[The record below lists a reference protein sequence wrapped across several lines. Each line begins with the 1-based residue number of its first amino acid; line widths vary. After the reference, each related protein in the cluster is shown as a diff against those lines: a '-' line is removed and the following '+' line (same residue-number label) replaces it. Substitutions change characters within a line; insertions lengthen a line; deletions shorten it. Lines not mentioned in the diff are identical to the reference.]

1 MITELRG
8 CVPKLPIAYCKTLI
22 NRAWQDTREA
32 NLWSFNLYES
42 AWITPPPVNT
52 GTVTMTQGSAS
63 ITFDATAT
71 AALNAMVAANPYV
84 SVTQLQ
90 FRPGT
95 VAGIAGI
102 YNIIQYDSVSGAA
115 TLDRIFADPSGV
127 GVTFSVY
134 QNYYVPPFKD
144 HLAWISIRNMSM
156 FLDMILTATK
166 EEIDELDP
174 QRSWYQFPTH
184 VIPFSQ
190 DTRGAGTPN
199 ASATLGYMMFELWG
213 IPYNP
218 FTYDCYGLRRGADLV
233 NPTDTL
239 PFQVGTSFGEELVMA
254 RARFYAYE
262 WAEANKDAAPRNQG
276 PNFQFLMGAAND
288 TFKGLLVRYRKQDKE
303 LVNNWFSV
311 RRPGYA
317 SKAFG
322 YYNTLA
328 SVAGPYTQI

>member
-1 MITELRG
+1 MYTELRG
-8 CVPKLPIAYCKTLI
+8 CVPKLPIAYCKTI
-22 NRAWQDTREA
+22 VNRAWRDVRES

-42 AWITPPPVNT
+42 AWITPPPINT
-52 GTVTMTQGSAS
+52 GTCTTSQGSATV
-63 ITFDATAT
+63 TFDSTAQ
-71 AALNAMVAANPYV
+71 AAIAAFLMANPYV
-84 SVTQLQ
+84 TLTQMQ

-102 YNIIQYDSVSGAA
+102 YNIIAYSAGTA
-115 TLDRIFADPSGV
+115 TLDRIFADPGLT
-127 GVTFSVY
+127 GAAYTIY
-134 QNYYVPPFKD
+134 QNYYVPPYQD
-144 HLAWISIRNMSM
+144 HLAWISVRNMSM
-156 FLDMILTATK
+156 FLDMILTVTR
-166 EEIDELDP
+166 EQIDELDP

-184 VIPFSQ
+184 VIPFEQ
-190 DTRGAGTPN
+190 DRRGFGTVN
-199 ASATLGYMMFELWG
+199 ASPTIGYMMFELWG

-218 FTYDCYGLRRGADLV
+218 FTYTCYGLRRGVDLV

-239 PFQVGTSFGEELVMA
+239 SFAPGTSEGEEMIMA
-254 RARFYAYE
+254 RARYYAYE
-262 WAEANKDAAPRNQG
+262 WAEANKDQAPRNQG
-276 PNFQFLMGAAND
+276 PDFRFLMGEANNLYG
-288 TFKGLLVRYRKQDKE
+288 KLLTRYRKQDKE